1 MPIFTEKAL
10 ISEFLKGLST
20 DNPESFINSIV
31 PNLEESV
38 SVQNNDLI
46 IAEIE
51 KQLNIIKKRKKN
63 WMLALGDGIMTHK
76 DYSEMM
82 SQVLKEEN
90 LLIEQVKNLSSKKN
104 VKDTS
109 QIIEHAK
116 NISAMWDRASDN
128 DKKNFIN
135 ILFEEIVVD
144 VPSDYRRGRGNSPS
158 VDIKEVKLR

>member
-1 MPIFTEKAL
+1 
-10 ISEFLKGLST
+10 
-20 DNPESFINSIV
+20 
-31 PNLEESV
+31 
-38 SVQNNDLI
+38 
-46 IAEIE
+46 
-51 KQLNIIKKRKKN
+51 
-63 WMLALGDGIMTHK
+63 MLALGDGIMTHK

-135 ILFEEIVVD
+135 LLFEEIVVD
-144 VPSDYRRGRGNSPS
+144 VPRDYRRGRGNSPS